1 MWTYARKWQN
11 GIYGPIRDGDGDVAQ
26 SILCSVFELMVEKLK
41 KRIEAANGP
50 VMDKVADALT
60 ESMDKEFEAMKQKSS
75 AKKEL
80 HEKLAKI
87 FSEGSQKQK

>member
-1 MWTYARKWQN
+1 
-11 GIYGPIRDGDGDVAQ
+11 
-26 SILCSVFELMVEKLK
+26 MVEKLK

-87 FSEGSQKQK
+87 FSEGS